1 MIRIKT
7 VIDAIV
13 RCRTAALGGH
23 RISVCAVDIRPSPI
37 TNAATGTVPSARATH
52 APSGWP
58 HVPPNCC
65 PYPTSTSSS
74 LCRTSYPRSC
84 FRTSVAALRSA
95 LPHQRCND
103 VRTGSRSEGPG
114 CRHRIPRRAP
124 YLGRIFL
131 TAVWALDLKALV
143 SDVFA
148 KASGCDE
155 TPSPAAHYKLFSF
168 TRFSFQVPARG
179 YRSDDQRMWLPV
191 AYLTSLNVVL
201 VK

>member
-1 MIRIKT
+1 MLSSVAARLLSE
-7 VIDAIV
+7 AI
-13 RCRTAALGGH
+13 A
-23 RISVCAVDIRPSPI
+23 ISVCAVDIRPSPI
-37 TNAATGTVPSARATH
+37 THAATGTVPSARATH
-52 APSGWP
+52 APCGWP

-65 PYPTSTSSS
+65 PYPTST
-74 LCRTSYPRSC
+74 
-84 FRTSVAALRSA
+84 
-95 LPHQRCND
+95 
-103 VRTGSRSEGPG
+103 G